1 MKELKKKRYCKKF
14 EYDSDV
20 NNFLVSHPDWE
31 IVYFTGAGNEFYSSV
46 WVIFEYYE
54 VDNK

>member
-14 EYDSDV
+14 DYDSDV
-20 NNFLVSHPDWE
+20 NNFLTSHPDWE
-31 IVYFTGAGNEFYSSV
+31 IVYFTGSGNEYYSSV

-54 VDNK
+54 NNN